1 MIPSVVT
8 YFFRKGRQEYIF
20 SINMFL
26 EKKILPV
33 SGYFEGHLDRTECGN
48 GIWTRILRWIW
59 LPASLQNTQDHSQPL
74 WLPEML
80 VLVSIILSTL
90 SAQKD
95 ALEEV
100 IVFPPPRKP
109 TPVSPTKTSGPSH
122 APSPPYVIR
131 WH

>member
-1 MIPSVVT
+1 MIPSAVT
-8 YFFRKGRQEYIF
+8 YFFREGRQEYIF
-20 SINMFL
+20 SINTFL

-33 SGYFEGHLDRTECGN
+33 SGYFEGHLDRTEHGN
-48 GIWTRILRWIW
+48 GIWTRIHRWIW
-59 LPASLQNTQDHSQPL
+59 LPASLQNTQDNSQPL

-80 VLVSIILSTL
+80 VLISTILPML

-95 ALEEV
+95 TLEEV

-122 APSPPYVIR
+122 VLSSPYVIR
-131 WH
+131 